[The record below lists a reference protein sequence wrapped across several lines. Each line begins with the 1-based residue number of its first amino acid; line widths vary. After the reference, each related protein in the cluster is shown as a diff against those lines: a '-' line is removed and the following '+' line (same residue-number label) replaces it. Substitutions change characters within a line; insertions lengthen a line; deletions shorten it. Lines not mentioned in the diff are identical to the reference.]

1 MQFHEKSFP
10 TRQNPWKNATKRA
23 VATLKKK
30 TLNLLVIY
38 EVNFILSD
46 PFHWSYWIFVANFT
60 KIFRSQNLVPA
71 CQNAVA
77 ETPNVI
83 LPEEQTTGIPQW
95 IIVNPVF
102 PPFPRCKISS
112 KTNPEIA
119 KRGVDTLKDSLVTSM
134 IYKYP
139 KFKTDVTSFW
149 EWKFWYKIL
158 IPTGQTLQTQATAWV
173 ASFEDTNVEFGGET
187 TPLHKLLR
195 AFAAKCSTM
204 ARNDGYLWLMAVTSP
219 MVSIKCM
226 KFESTHWRH
235 QM

>member
-1 MQFHEKSFP
+1 M
-10 TRQNPWKNATKRA
+10 
-23 VATLKKK
+23 
-30 TLNLLVIY
+30 IY

-60 KIFRSQNLVPA
+60 RIFKSQNLVPA

-83 LPEEQTTGIPQW
+83 LPEEQTTGIPRW

-112 KTNPEIA
+112 NWGIPTKLMFTSEARPTQKLQKDVWHSQGLVGQN
-119 KRGVDTLKDSLVTSM
+119 LKQMSQA
-134 IYKYP
+134 
-139 KFKTDVTSFW
+139 FGNESFDI
-149 EWKFWYKIL
+149 KFWYI
-158 IPTGQTLQTQATAWV
+158 IPTGQTLQTKATAWV
-173 ASFEDTNVEFGGET
+173 GSFEDTNVEFGGET
-187 TPLHKLLR
+187 TALHKLLR

-204 ARNDGYLWLMAVTSP
+204 ARNDGILMTYGSYWRP

-226 KFESTHWRH
+226 NFERLKAPHVTSCFST
-235 QM
+235 